1 MVASAAKNILVVDY
15 NHYDLP
21 DKITESTMI
30 EFGKIIAEEV
40 SKQKEE
46 VNYIIV
52 PSMKIVSNVCA
63 RCGTL
68 ENYFTNALNEK
79 IKGGSIKF
87 ISSGFGYRPGNLK
100 DRLEVKLGKLNVL
113 DNVYLT
119 DQFVLYE
126 VTNKLI
132 S

>member
-1 MVASAAKNILVVDY
+1 MVAGVAKNILVVDY

-21 DKITESTMI
+21 NNITENALI
-30 EFGKIIAEEV
+30 EFGRIIAKEI
-40 SKQKEE
+40 SNQKEE

-68 ENYFTNALNEK
+68 ENYFTDGLNEK

-87 ISSGFGYRPGNLK
+87 ISAGFGYRQGNLK
-100 DRLEVKLGKLNVL
+100 DRLEVTLGKLNVL
-113 DNVYLT
+113 DEIYLT

-126 VTNKLI
+126 VTLPEKN
-132 S
+132 